1 MESPRAP
8 AQALSPFDS
17 SKSLPLAHGHAFV
30 SILLSTQTPPAFL
43 AILQRTWSD
52 YVLAFISMS
61 FFFLLSFVCF
71 FLFLALLGLH
81 CCTGFSLAEASGAPP
96 FTVRTQAPRCRSFSA
111 GSAGCPGRAGSS
123 SRTSRAQSA
132 GSVAVA
138 CRLPFQASMW
148 DLPGPG
154 IKPRSCALAG

>member
-8 AQALSPFDS
+8 AQASSP
-17 SKSLPLAHGHAFV
+17 
-30 SILLSTQTPPAFL
+30 SILLSPFLWPTALLLSAFCFQLKPRPASHFAKNL
-43 AILQRTWSD
+43 VRLRVGF
-52 YVLAFISMS
+52 YLHV
-61 FFFLLSFVCF
+61 FFLFLLNFVCF
-71 FLFLALLGLH
+71 FLFLALLGLLG
-81 CCTGFSLAEASGAPP
+81 CTGFSLAEASGAPP

-123 SRTSRAQSA
+123 SRARGRSA

-138 CRLPFQASMW
+138 CRLPFHASVW

-154 IKPRSCALAG
+154 IQPRSCALAG